1 MGGLKALHKST
12 AFIFCCSV
20 AMNLQVLPFSLEDDL
35 QDPVCYDIKLVL
47 IV

>member
-1 MGGLKALHKST
+1 MLNERLCAF

-20 AMNLQVLPFSLEDDL
+20 ATDLRVLSFSLTDDL

-47 IV
+47 FI

>member
-1 MGGLKALHKST
+1 MSLA
-12 AFIFCCSV
+12 I
-20 AMNLQVLPFSLEDDL
+20 AMDLQVLTFSLTDDL